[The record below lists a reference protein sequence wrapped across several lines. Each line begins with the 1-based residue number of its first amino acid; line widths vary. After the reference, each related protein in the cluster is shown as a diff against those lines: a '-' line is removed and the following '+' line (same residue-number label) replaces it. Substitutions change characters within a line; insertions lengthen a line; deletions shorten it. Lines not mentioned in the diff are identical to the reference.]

1 MSAGWNLTQVTS
13 GAVHTSENN
22 EANSNENELNQ
33 VTPGGAPANHFSL
46 PASLN
51 MHHFQVSRQV
61 TMGAGPSS
69 SLVTPSNGVF
79 GTMEAGSPG
88 NLAAQHSQ
96 VTHGISG
103 TMGLSP
109 NLLGQHSQV
118 TRGASGQLE
127 QHHLQI

>member
-1 MSAGWNLTQVTS
+1 
-13 GAVHTSENN
+13 
-22 EANSNENELNQ
+22 
-33 VTPGGAPANHFSL
+33 
-46 PASLN
+46 
-51 MHHFQVSRQV
+51 MHHFQVPRQV

-69 SLVTPSNGVF
+69 SLVIPSNDVF
-79 GTMEAGSPG
+79 DTREAGSPR

-118 TRGASGQLE
+118 TRGASGTIGAAPPPNLVKQLE
-127 QHHLQI
+127 ARHGVN